1 MNKYTNVRVRK
12 CYDGLGLR
20 YAVEFQAVGWWTCAR
35 VMEYNLAMKIA
46 AMIRK
51 QTRQEVVMYKSG
63 IKAIKRQRPQATKRR
78 GVKAWW
84 RKQLFTDG

>member
-51 QTRQEVVMYKSG
+51 QTR
-63 IKAIKRQRPQATKRR
+63 
-78 GVKAWW
+78 
-84 RKQLFTDG
+84 